1 MERFSVREVVEMALQ
16 TERLGYQ
23 FYTEMSEKFQE
34 DEKLKDL
41 FDILAKEEMRHEH
54 VFEGLLSRVNED
66 EPGGWDEAQPY
77 FRAMVESEFFLGK
90 GKSLPEMGRIKTALD
105 AAEFALRF
113 EKETALFFN
122 GLKQTVKEKDV
133 VEDIIREEA
142 RHIAWLSKYR
152 ETLKD

>member
-54 VFEGLLSRVNED
+54 VFEGLLSR
-66 EPGGWDEAQPY
+66 EAGMRPSRISGPWWNRSS
-77 FRAMVESEFFLGK
+77 FSGRA
-90 GKSLPEMGRIKTALD
+90 SLSPRWAG
-105 AAEFALRF
+105 
-113 EKETALFFN
+113 
-122 GLKQTVKEKDV
+122 
-133 VEDIIREEA
+133 
-142 RHIAWLSKYR
+142 
-152 ETLKD
+152 

>member
-1 MERFSVREVVEMALQ
+1 
-16 TERLGYQ
+16 
-23 FYTEMSEKFQE
+23 
-34 DEKLKDL
+34 
-41 FDILAKEEMRHEH
+41 
-54 VFEGLLSRVNED
+54 
-66 EPGGWDEAQPY
+66 
-77 FRAMVESEFFLGK
+77 
-90 GKSLPEMGRIKTALD
+90 MGRIKTALD

>member
-1 MERFSVREVVEMALQ
+1 
-16 TERLGYQ
+16 
-23 FYTEMSEKFQE
+23 
-34 DEKLKDL
+34 
-41 FDILAKEEMRHEH
+41 
-54 VFEGLLSRVNED
+54 
-66 EPGGWDEAQPY
+66 
-77 FRAMVESEFFLGK
+77 MVESEFFLGK